1 MNADV
6 ETSPGV
12 AGGSVALPAVPA
24 ADKVP
29 DGWGPESPAVPAVVM
44 AGPARNLF
52 VGFRLLLDT

>member
-1 MNADV
+1 
-6 ETSPGV
+6 
-12 AGGSVALPAVPA
+12 LPAVPA